1 MESIFAALGLGTL
14 GSISAMAFL
23 TMIIV
28 EVMKNV
34 VPKKFPTQ
42 ILTLIVALI
51 IAIIIPFLAPGIV
64 ISFATIA
71 ASVLNGF
78 IIAFISMNGFDSLKK
93 IWQRMSGNQDD
104 GGDED
109 DSVQ

>member
-42 ILTLIVALI
+42 ILTLIIALI
-51 IAIIIPFLAPGIV
+51 IAVIIPFLAPGVV

-93 IWQRMSGNQDD
+93 IWERVIGKE
-104 GGDED
+104 DEENGE
-109 DSVQ
+109 

>member
-42 ILTLIVALI
+42 ILTLIIALI
-51 IAIIIPFLAPGIV
+51 IAVIIPFLAPGVV
-64 ISFATIA
+64 ISFATIV

-93 IWQRMSGNQDD
+93 IWERVIGNKE
-104 GGDED
+104 DEENGE
-109 DSVQ
+109 

>member
-42 ILTLIVALI
+42 ILTLIIALI
-51 IAIIIPFLAPGIV
+51 IAVIIPFLAPGVV

-93 IWQRMSGNQDD
+93 IWVRIAGKE
-104 GGDED
+104 DEEND
-109 DSVQ
+109 KLQ

>member
-1 MESIFAALGLGTL
+1 MGSIFAALGLGTL

-42 ILTLIVALI
+42 ILTLIIALI
-51 IAIIIPFLAPGIV
+51 IAVIIPFLAPGVV

-93 IWQRMSGNQDD
+93 IWERVIGKKE
-104 GGDED
+104 DEENGE
-109 DSVQ
+109 

>member
-34 VPKKFPTQ
+34 IPKKFPTQ
-42 ILTLIVALI
+42 ILTLIIALI
-51 IAIIIPFLAPGIV
+51 IAVIIPFLAPGVV

-93 IWQRMSGNQDD
+93 IWERMSGNKEN

-109 DSVQ
+109 GSV